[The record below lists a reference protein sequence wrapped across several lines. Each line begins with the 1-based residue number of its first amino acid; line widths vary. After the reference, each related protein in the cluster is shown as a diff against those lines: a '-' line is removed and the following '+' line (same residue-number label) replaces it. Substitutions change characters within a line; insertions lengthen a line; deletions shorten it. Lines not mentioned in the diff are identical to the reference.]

1 MPGRITCR
9 KNLKPTA
16 AAIAVF
22 VSMLFALSSTARAQ
36 QKQGVRAEDETAIKK
51 IVKRLEGGWNTGNG
65 KAFAAPFA
73 EDADYVIV
81 NGIRIK
87 GRAAIAEGHQ
97 GIFDTIYKNSR
108 LALAVESLRFLRE
121 DVAVVHVRSNLK
133 LKDEEGH
140 ARSTWVMTKDKGV
153 WSIAAFH
160 NTPIR
165 SEQK

>member
-1 MPGRITCR
+1 MPGRIT
-9 KNLKPTA
+9 NLKLA
-16 AAIAVF
+16 NVAITIF
-22 VSMLFALSSTARAQ
+22 VSMFFVLSSTAAAQ
-36 QKQGVRAEDETAIKK
+36 QKQVVRAEDETAIKK
-51 IVKRLEGGWNTGNG
+51 IVVTLENGWNAGNG

-87 GRAAIAEGHQ
+87 GRTAIAEGHQ
-97 GIFDTIYKNSR
+97 GIFDTIYENSR

-133 LKDEEGH
+133 LKDEAMREGH
-140 ARSTWVMTKDKGV
+140 ARSTWVMTRDKGA

-160 NTPIR
+160 NTPIA